1 MHSTERQIVSLFN
14 FSKRRWLI
22 AFLMVFMTTGSG
34 VAYSLWNRQF
44 IDIEDPTIDIGVG
57 TVIEV
62 SETLNPPP
70 GTKLIPYG
78 AFKGA
83 NDIDEYTF
91 VYTVRLNKIGRLV
104 VTVNSVT
111 VGGEANPYNIIE
123 VGVGS
128 ENNLLLNEP
137 VYRITFEPE
146 EGTEFYVATI
156 YVTVRL
162 SQNATFDQYLEIQG
176 KSISLKIEF
185 KAEALIA

>member
-1 MHSTERQIVSLFN
+1 
-14 FSKRRWLI
+14 
-22 AFLMVFMTTGSG
+22 
-34 VAYSLWNRQF
+34 
-44 IDIEDPTIDIGVG
+44 
-57 TVIEV
+57 
-62 SETLNPPP
+62 
-70 GTKLIPYG
+70 
-78 AFKGA
+78 
-83 NDIDEYTF
+83 
-91 VYTVRLNKIGRLV
+91 V